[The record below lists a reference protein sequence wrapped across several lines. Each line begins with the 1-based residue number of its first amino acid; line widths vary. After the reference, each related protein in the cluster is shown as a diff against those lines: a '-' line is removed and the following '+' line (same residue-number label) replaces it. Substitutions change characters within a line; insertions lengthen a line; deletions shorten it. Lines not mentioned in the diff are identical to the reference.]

1 MCVFSGFGESV
12 CTQAVTSFDSAAV
25 WVILALMGTVEEEI
39 AHVREI
45 LAENFVTVIKLFQQW

>member
-1 MCVFSGFGESV
+1 
-12 CTQAVTSFDSAAV
+12 
-25 WVILALMGTVEEEI
+25 MGTVEEEI